1 MNHIFSSFTGP
12 VLLTQNMKRIC
23 QVHLIIKSFG
33 RVLFV
38 VKLEGF
44 LKVKSVERWMTIEQ
58 KRNFSIFLSI
68 FKILNH

>member
-1 MNHIFSSFTGP
+1 MRSGKTAKKSESHISSFTRP
-12 VLLTQNMKRIC
+12 VLLTQNIKRIC

-44 LKVKSVERWMTIEQ
+44 LKVKSVEVWMKIEQ
-58 KRNFSIFLSI
+58 K
-68 FKILNH
+68 ILNY